1 MKFKMKYEITKQYLT
16 PGSKRRSGIK
26 MNRVKFLVAHDT
38 GNPGSTAKNNVDYYE
53 RSKDEM
59 SASAHIFVDDKQI
72 IECIPFLTG
81 KPEKAWHVIYDVET
95 DNKMY
100 GDDANDVAGG
110 IELCFGKNIN
120 IQEAYERYVWIM
132 AYACFVHAL
141 DPKMMITA
149 HYILDPKR
157 KIDPKNSLALLGKTM
172 KDLIQDVIKEHMN
185 CIY

>member
-1 MKFKMKYEITKQYLT
+1 MKFNMKYEITKQYLS

-110 IELCFGKNIN
+110 VELCFGKNIN
-120 IQEAYERYVWIM
+120 IQEAYKRYVWIM
-132 AYACFVHAL
+132 AYACHVHAL
-141 DPKMMITA
+141 DPKIMITG
-149 HYILDPKR
+149 HYMLDPKR
-157 KIDPKNSLALLGKTM
+157 KVDPKNTLAMLGKTM
-172 KDLIQDVIKEHMN
+172 KNLIQDVQKEYTSCMS
-185 CIY
+185 